1 MTTQR
6 FPNEVLAKIESYLEL
21 APGISANRGNLKT
34 LLVYILERGYHKSEY
49 DAKLCIMPQRRRKPQ
64 VLLARLEGPTMPGAY
79 YWPCLCAQEFP
90 ADEDGL
96 LKAIVYLKTAL
107 RTYRD
112 EGVCETCRGTHIVR
126 LKAEGM
132 PYCERCVM
140 NAALGASPGPL

>member
-79 YWPCLCAQEFP
+79 CAWPCLCAQEFP

-107 RTYRD
+107 RKYRD
-112 EGVCETCRGTHIVR
+112 EGVCETCRGVVMN
-126 LKAEGM
+126 LKAESM
-132 PYCERCVM
+132 PYCERCVI
-140 NAALGASPGPL
+140 NAALGASPGRL